1 MSQLTEAGRS
11 TRFWGEREEE
21 NHRWRQGLF
30 FVSSEV
36 REEGNGGQ
44 PCKLRKKVA
53 AR

>member
-1 MSQLTEAGRS
+1 MSQLTEAGKS

-21 NHRWRQGLF
+21 NHWRRQGLIS
-30 FVSSEV
+30 VSSEV

-44 PCKLRKKVA
+44 ACKLRKKVA